1 MVDRHLHGCTPIT
14 LASLPYDIIRT
25 IIRAEGVSMGPMA
38 QLSRSWN
45 SLVGEYLQE
54 RDRYPELDDCS
65 IVTAWK
71 NGIYLDCRVRI
82 VDSQIFKNW
91 ANKWNDWKIYKDGIM
106 WIGLGWKLDSKLPED
121 EIVFCISRCLMR
133 FSSIKR
139 LKIDEN
145 TAKSRR
151 IVLKALG
158 KRIRVEEEL
167 ELLED
172 SFDYCQRISL
182 LQLSKN
188 CALTWRIILKALGK
202 HIRVEEMLLIV
213 IDFDYF
219 QRNFA
224 LELTRRFPLKRL
236 DIAAD
241 YNSCK
246 IPHLREFLLNIAKGG
261 SFFLVL

>member
-1 MVDRHLHGCTPIT
+1 
-14 LASLPYDIIRT
+14 
-25 IIRAEGVSMGPMA
+25 MGPMA
-38 QLSRSWN
+38 QVNAVVLVPNILFSLQLSRSWN

-91 ANKWNDWKIYKDGIM
+91 ANKWNDWKIYKDGVRLLLSLFGEIVLELCKPKLQIM

-172 SFDYCQRISL
+172 SFDYCQRL
-182 LQLSKN
+182 
-188 CALTWRIILKALGK
+188 
-202 HIRVEEMLLIV
+202 
-213 IDFDYF
+213 
-219 QRNFA
+219 
-224 LELTRRFPLKRL
+224 
-236 DIAAD
+236 
-241 YNSCK
+241 
-246 IPHLREFLLNIAKGG
+246 
-261 SFFLVL
+261 